1 MLIKNNYLLVFIRV
15 LSISETINTL
25 IKNFSGQLHW
35 LSCLTRSKK
44 KMFVFLIRFAN
55 KYFILKS
62 MKLIPSQAISIK
74 PLLNR
79 RLEPFLKMYLQIN
92 QYLSSKIQYS
102 SFSVKEIFCVCFI
115 VFLGQLYQIWNPS
128 VKNLL
133 VHLYNL
139 ITWQIRQWRTPLWSV
154 KISCL
159 AIIMSGNNQ
168 FGIMCRILLRIS

>member
-15 LSISETINTL
+15 LSISETINTV

-44 KMFVFLIRFAN
+44 KMFVFIIWFAN

-79 RLEPFLKMYLQIN
+79 RLEPFLRMYLQIN
-92 QYLSSKIQYS
+92 QYLSSKIRYS
-102 SFSVKEIFCVCFI
+102 SFSVKERFFVCVLLLFLDSYTRFEIHQERIYWCIFTI
-115 VFLGQLYQIWNPS
+115 WSLGKSSSEGHHWGQSKYHVWP
-128 VKNLL
+128 
-133 VHLYNL
+133 
-139 ITWQIRQWRTPLWSV
+139 
-154 KISCL
+154 
-159 AIIMSGNNQ
+159 
-168 FGIMCRILLRIS
+168 